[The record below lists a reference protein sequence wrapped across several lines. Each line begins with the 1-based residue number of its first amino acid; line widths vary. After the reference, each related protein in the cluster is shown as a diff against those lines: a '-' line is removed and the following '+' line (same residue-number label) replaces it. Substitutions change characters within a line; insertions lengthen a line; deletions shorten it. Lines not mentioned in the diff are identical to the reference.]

1 MGAAASLVARSDDN
15 ARLPEAFASRKIAG
29 WLAGCCPADDV
40 PRGRQP
46 KERQKLHAPA
56 VSAASYA
63 LFRRIAQLEVNLR
76 GTIEELQALAEA
88 KIEGPVA
95 RERLQHAGMLVGA
108 LKDALGKLG
117 QGQDEDATRFAVDQL
132 EGELIMVERKLGGA
146 RVH

>member
-1 MGAAASLVARSDDN
+1 
-15 ARLPEAFASRKIAG
+15 
-29 WLAGCCPADDV
+29 V
-40 PRGRQP
+40 PRGRRP
-46 KERQKLHAPA
+46 KERQKLHALA

-108 LKDALGKLG
+108 LKDALSKLG
-117 QGQDEDATRFAVDQL
+117 EGQDEDATRFAVDQL
-132 EGELIMVERKLGGA
+132 EGELVMVERKLGGA

>member
-1 MGAAASLVARSDDN
+1 MEQHDRRERVSP
-15 ARLPEAFASRKIAG
+15 LPATG
-29 WLAGCCPADDV
+29 GGLTPM
-40 PRGRQP
+40 PRGRRP
-46 KERQKLHAPA
+46 KERQKLHGEA

-76 GTIEELQALAEA
+76 STIEELQALAEA

-117 QGQDEDATRFAVDQL
+117 EGQDEDATRFAVDQL
-132 EGELIMVERKLGGA
+132 EGELIVVERKLGGA

>member
-1 MGAAASLVARSDDN
+1 M
-15 ARLPEAFASRKIAG
+15 PQ
-29 WLAGCCPADDV
+29 
-40 PRGRQP
+40 GRRP
-46 KERQKLHAPA
+46 KERQKLHGE
-56 VSAASYA
+56 AAGAEAYA

-88 KIEGPVA
+88 KIDGPVA
-95 RERLQHAGMLVGA
+95 RERLQHAGMLIGA

-117 QGQDEDATRFAVDQL
+117 EGQDEDATRFAVDQL

>member
-1 MGAAASLVARSDDN
+1 MPS
-15 ARLPEAFASRKIAG
+15 
-29 WLAGCCPADDV
+29 
-40 PRGRQP
+40 GRRP
-46 KERQKLHAPA
+46 KERQKLHGTG

-88 KIEGPVA
+88 KIDGPVA

-108 LKDALGKLG
+108 LKDALAKLG
-117 QGQDEDATRFAVDQL
+117 EGQDEDATRFAIDQL

>member
-1 MGAAASLVARSDDN
+1 MHG
-15 ARLPEAFASRKIAG
+15 E
-29 WLAGCCPADDV
+29 
-40 PRGRQP
+40 
-46 KERQKLHAPA
+46 A

-76 GTIEELQALAEA
+76 STIEELQALAEA

-117 QGQDEDATRFAVDQL
+117 EGQDEDATRFAVDQL
-132 EGELIMVERKLGGA
+132 EGELIVVERKLGGA